1 MMTPIKDIEQNEIKF
16 LRTFANFA
24 NKRVLEIGCG
34 EGRLTR
40 LYAHASSLTIGLDTD
55 PDALRVALID
65 SPHDLRNKV
74 CFTRAQAEHLPFSK
88 NKFDLAIL
96 AWSF

>member
-1 MMTPIKDIEQNEIKF
+1 MTIQKDAGQIETKYLHRVADF
-16 LRTFANFA
+16 KGR
-24 NKRVLEIGCG
+24 RVLEIGCG

-40 LYAHASSLTIGLDTD
+40 LYAPASSLTVGLDSD

-65 SPHDLRNKV
+65 TPSDLRDKV
-74 CFTRAQAEHLPFSK
+74 FYSRAQAEGLPFSK
-88 NKFDLAIL
+88 NKFDIAIL

>member
-1 MMTPIKDIEQNEIKF
+1 MSTRKDPEGNEKKYLHKF
-16 LRTFANFA
+16 ADFA

-40 LYAHASSLTIGLDTD
+40 QYAKAPLSTVGLDSD
-55 PDALRVALID
+55 HDALRVALID